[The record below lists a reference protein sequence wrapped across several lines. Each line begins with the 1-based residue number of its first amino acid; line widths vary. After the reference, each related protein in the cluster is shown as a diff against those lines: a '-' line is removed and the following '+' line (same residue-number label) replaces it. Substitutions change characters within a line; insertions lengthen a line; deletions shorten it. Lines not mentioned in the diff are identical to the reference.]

1 MAAGRLNYSC
11 AMGMFSGWI
20 TIVNA
25 PPPSQPPA
33 ASVPASPG
41 DA

>member
-11 AMGMFSGWI
+11 AMGMFSGRI

-25 PPPSQPPA
+25 PVPSPSSSPA
-33 ASVPASPG
+33 GS
-41 DA
+41 